1 MGRTK
6 TSPAINPTRSNK
18 GKRAR
23 VESPSP
29 PRNIEPTKDKKQR
42 YEKLK
47 SWAFISKR
55 KVILLPQQFD
65 SFLNGLLQRNWTKL
79 AYPYPKYDPNVI
91 LEFYTNA
98 WVEDQNNLRAK
109 VKGKWVYYDRNAINN
124 FLGNPL
130 LDNEE
135 CAYQAIKDSKDEWF
149 NERDIV
155 NKLCIQNKSFQTGS
169 TGHSLRIKRKDMKTL
184 AQVWM
189 TFLLAN
195 IIPLGHVSDLNLP
208 RCQLLYSIMRD
219 DYKVDVAQIIYDHIH
234 KTARLE
240 ANKNNEKA
248 KGSLGFPALITALC
262 ESQGVAVN
270 PKIKIRPAID
280 KKFIDQNGINLEETH
295 QQPHPLHPA
304 QHSATP
310 ITMEHIMDY
319 IRASTEHIQLQN
331 ASNHKGILYIQQ
343 GLYHASSQGQTNPW
357 MTPAEFN
364 DYLSWPGDRHNFSK
378 EAGASGGESEMRAG
392 PSGATEDEDP
402 NQVQNDDVGTE
413 RNKVIRGD

>member
-1 MGRTK
+1 
-6 TSPAINPTRSNK
+6 
-18 GKRAR
+18 
-23 VESPSP
+23 
-29 PRNIEPTKDKKQR
+29 
-42 YEKLK
+42 
-47 SWAFISKR
+47 
-55 KVILLPQQFD
+55 
-65 SFLNGLLQRNWTKL
+65 
-79 AYPYPKYDPNVI
+79 
-91 LEFYTNA
+91 
-98 WVEDQNNLRAK
+98 
-109 VKGKWVYYDRNAINN
+109 
-124 FLGNPL
+124 
-130 LDNEE
+130 
-135 CAYQAIKDSKDEWF
+135 
-149 NERDIV
+149 
-155 NKLCIQNKSFQTGS
+155 
-169 TGHSLRIKRKDMKTL
+169 MKTL
-184 AQVWM
+184 AQAWM

-195 IIPLGHVSDLNLP
+195 IIPLGHVSDLSLP

-219 DYKVDVAQIIYDHIH
+219 DYKVDVAQIISDHIY

-240 ANKNNEKA
+240 INKNNEKA
-248 KGSLGFPALITALC
+248 KGSLGFPTLITALC

-310 ITMEHIMDY
+310 ITMEHIMEY

-343 GLYHASSQGQTNPW
+343 GLYHGSSQGQNNPW
-357 MTPAEFN
+357 MTPVEFN
-364 DYLSWPGDRHNFSK
+364 NHFSWPGDMHNFSG
-378 EAGASGGESEMRAG
+378 EAGASGVGNRVGGESEIRARVEDVTGFYAKDAQEMRAG